1 MQRIATL
8 LLVAMALVFVAA
20 SAVHSTAWWI
30 GYIRAFSE
38 AAVVGACADWFAV
51 TALFRRPF
59 GLPIPHTAIIPRNKD
74 RIGRGMGRFIAE
86 NFLAP
91 HVLEER
97 LERIDAARWIVEHLD
112 DPAKARALAQRVAP
126 VASDLLSAFADESL
140 GELIGRAIRRAA
152 ESLPAAPIGGR
163 IVLALREDGET
174 AVLSTRPWSSAATWV
189 AANEDFIRQ
198 KVEENTARWIPG
210 WVDRMLADR
219 VMAGLRATLEEVREP
234 EHPWRAKWDEWVV
247 KTAAELAADP
257 NMRAQGEALKQRLLD
272 SPRLN
277 AEAHK
282 LWGRLKDRWTESP
295 EDLARG
301 LEHVLTAIGR
311 RLAEDDAAHEALN
324 RWIRA
329 LTLKAVAP
337 RAAEIAHFVT
347 EVVERWDAHTVVER
361 LELQVGR
368 DLQYIRINGT
378 VVGGLVGLIIHAVGT
393 AVTP

>member
-8 LLVAMALVFVAA
+8 LLAAMALVFVAA
-20 SAVHSTAWWI
+20 SAVHSDAWWL

-86 NFLAP
+86 NFLAA

-97 LERIDAARWIVEHLD
+97 LEQVDAARWIVEHLD
-112 DPAKARALAQRVAP
+112 DRAKARALARRVAP
-126 VASDLLSAFADESL
+126 VAGDLLSAFADESL
-140 GELIGRAIRRAA
+140 GQLIGRTVRRAA
-152 ESLPAAPIGGR
+152 ESLPAAPIAGR
-163 IVLALREDGET
+163 VVLALREDGET
-174 AVLSTRPWSSAATWV
+174 EALYDKAMDLAANWV
-189 AANEDFIRQ
+189 AANEDFIRH

-210 WVDRMLADR
+210 WVDRLLGDR
-219 VMAGLRATLEEVREP
+219 VMAGLLSTLDEVRTP
-234 EHPWRAKWDEWVV
+234 DHPWRAKWDEWVV

-257 NMRAQGEALKQRLLD
+257 KLRAQGEALKQRLLD

-277 AEAHK
+277 AEAQT
-282 LWGRLKDRWTESP
+282 LWGRLKARWTARP
-295 EDLARG
+295 EGLTRG
-301 LEHVLTAIGR
+301 LEQVLTAIGR
-311 RLAEDDAAHEALN
+311 RLAEDEAAREALN
-324 RWIRA
+324 RWVRTLA
-329 LTLKAVAP
+329 LKAVAP

-347 EVVERWDAHTVVER
+347 EVVERWDARTVVER

-393 AVTP
+393 VV